1 MALEK
6 DEREVAVHATVHV
19 QLYRLLVH
27 DGVFSGTEIDVKTKM
42 FSGSLFSGSLFSGSL
57 YSGSFFSG
65 S

>member
-6 DEREVAVHATVHV
+6 NEREVAVHATVHV

-42 FSGSLFSGSLFSGSL
+42 FSGSLFSGSL
-57 YSGSFFSG
+57 YSGS
-65 S
+65 